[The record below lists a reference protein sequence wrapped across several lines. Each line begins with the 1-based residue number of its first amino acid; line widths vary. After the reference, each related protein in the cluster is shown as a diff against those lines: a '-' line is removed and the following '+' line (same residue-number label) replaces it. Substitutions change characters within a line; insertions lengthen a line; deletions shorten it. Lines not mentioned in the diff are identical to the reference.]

1 MNRFQRLNKTTIN
14 KGVQQFA
21 GERLEILCQRMEEAN
36 EPINAE
42 RPLVYQE
49 RSEGVNP
56 QYNIRA
62 DKWDYALEAMDLHAT
77 KVREKRFSK
86 MEELKKAGEAD
97 DNKLEKNN

>member
-1 MNRFQRLNKTTIN
+1 MKNFQRLNKTTIN
-14 KGVQQFA
+14 KGVVQFA
-21 GERLEILCQRMEEAN
+21 GERLETLCQRMEEAN

-62 DKWDYALEAMDLHAT
+62 DKWEHAQEAMDLLAN
-77 KVREKRFSK
+77 KIREKRFSK
-86 MEELKKAGEAD
+86 MEELKKAGQAD
-97 DNKLEKNN
+97 DNKIEKNN